1 MSLMALCKKHGY
13 SLRRLSEE
21 AEISLPY
28 LSNLNTGIYKNPS
41 LQMLTKIADK
51 LGTSIEEVISAIMKE
66 DQK

>member
-28 LSNLNTGIYKNPS
+28 LSNLNTGIYRNPS
-41 LQMLTKIADK
+41 LQMVTKIANK
-51 LGTSIEEVISAIMKE
+51 LGASREDVINAIIEE
-66 DQK
+66 D

>member
-28 LSNLNTGIYKNPS
+28 LSNLNTGIYRNPS
-41 LQMLTKIADK
+41 LQLLTKISDK
-51 LGTSIEEVISAIMKE
+51 LGVSIEDVAEAIIKE
-66 DQK
+66 D